1 MTDAQTHDHPLTRG
15 VPPSW
20 ASVFGRDRYGVFAGF
35 EVGGIEVRLRWIPGG
50 VFVMGSPES
59 EVGRYDDESQH
70 EVELGGYWLG
80 EDAVTQDVWESVMGD
95 NPSRFVSARRPV
107 ERVSFE
113 DCAQFLEALNAQ
125 RLGLGARLPTE
136 SEWEFGCRAGDE
148 RATYAGDLELLGKRN
163 APVLDGIAWY
173 GGNSGVD
180 FELSNGWDSSGWPEK
195 QYPHERAGTREVG
208 QKRANGFGLHDML
221 GNVWEWCG
229 DWYGAYPSG
238 RVVDPSGPEEGSE
251 RVVRGGSWNNYAR
264 FVRAAFRFRYA
275 PDDRG
280 YDLGFRLARGSG

>member
-59 EVGRYDDESQH
+59 EVGRSSGESQH

-80 EDAVTQDVWESVMGD
+80 EDAVTQDVWESVMGA

-113 DCAQFLEALNAQ
+113 DCARFLETLNAQ
-125 RLGLGARLPTE
+125 RPGLGVRLPTE
-136 SEWEFGCRAGDE
+136 AEWEFGCRAGDE
-148 RATYAGDLELLGKRN
+148 RATYAGDLDLLGDCN
-163 APVLDGIAWY
+163 APVLDRIAWY

-180 FELSNGWDSSGWPEK
+180 FELSNGRDSSGWPEK
-195 QYPHERAGTREVG
+195 QYPHDRAGTREVG

-221 GNVWEWCG
+221 GNVWEWCE

-238 RVVDPSGPEEGSE
+238 RVVDPSGPEGGSV
-251 RVVRGGSWNNYAR
+251 RVVRGGSWRNYAR
-264 FVRAAFRFRYA
+264 YVRAASRSTFA
-275 PDDRG
+275 PDYRD
-280 YDLGFRLARGSG
+280 YFLGFRLARGSG